1 MVGKFGESVSLGSE
15 GINDRDCTYE
25 SHLQSVWR
33 RHARFSRPR
42 SRYPAD
48 AMREDPVMIESARIG
63 GRCFVLVLIAGMLG
77 GTVHAAS
84 LSAGPSLPLLST
96 CTAVEGVA
104 PPVMPSAPADTTEQD
119 PPKEDRVGEDPSAND
134 RTEPDRSG
142 QEPTPADSDAGFER
156 TAGDD
161 AWTLVT
167 TARGVEITY
176 IHYIQ
181 ADSHNDGVVL
191 RLRNQTLCPAE
202 IRFTVVFRSKHR
214 EVAAPYATMLQA
226 GEMKTGEASGLFWI
240 PFPDGRSVAEIGL
253 RGLSVEWRP
262 DAATSNGSGPKC
274 KVQRSL

>member
-1 MVGKFGESVSLGSE
+1 
-15 GINDRDCTYE
+15 
-25 SHLQSVWR
+25 
-33 RHARFSRPR
+33 
-42 SRYPAD
+42 
-48 AMREDPVMIESARIG
+48 MIENPRIG

-77 GTVHAAS
+77 GTAHATS
-84 LSAGPSLPLLST
+84 LPAGHNLPLLST

-104 PPVMPSAPADTTEQD
+104 PPTTPSVLADTTEQD
-119 PPKEDRVGEDPSAND
+119 PPKEDRAGKAPTAND
-134 RTEPDRSG
+134 HTEPDRSG
-142 QEPTPADSDAGFER
+142 QEPAAADSSAGFER
-156 TAGDD
+156 TAGDE

-214 EVAAPYATMLQA
+214 EVTVPYASTLQA
-226 GEMKTGEASGLFWI
+226 GELKTGEASGLFWI

-253 RGLSVEWRP
+253 RGLSVKWSP
-262 DAATSNGSGPKC
+262 DAATSNGSGPDC
-274 KVQRSL
+274 RVQGSS